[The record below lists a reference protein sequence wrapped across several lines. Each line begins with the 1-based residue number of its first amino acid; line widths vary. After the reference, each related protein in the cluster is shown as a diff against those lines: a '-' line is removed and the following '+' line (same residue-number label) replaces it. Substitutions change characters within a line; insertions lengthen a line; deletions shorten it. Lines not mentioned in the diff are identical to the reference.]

1 MEYKDYY
8 KILEVEKTANA
19 ESIKKAYRKLANK
32 YHPDKNPNNKEA
44 EDKFKEI
51 NEANEILSD
60 PEKRKKYDTLGSDW
74 NRYRQSGGTGGF
86 DDFFRNTSGGSQ
98 MNYQDLSDFFS
109 QMGGGSI
116 FEEIFGDMTGGS
128 KSRNRARK
136 GRDVKAELTILLS
149 ESYSG
154 VQKIIEIGGNQLR
167 INLKPGITD
176 KQTLRLKGKGQQG
189 VNGGVNGDL
198 LLTINVAP
206 HPKFELKGED
216 IYTTQVIDL
225 YTALLGGKVK
235 IETLKGSINLTIPPE
250 TPNNKL
256 LRLKDLGMPKYSD
269 PSQFGSL
276 YLKIEVQLPTNLN
289 QREKELFTEL
299 SELRK

>member
-116 FEEIFGDMTGGS
+116 FEEIFGDMTSGS